1 MDFGI
6 ERDIIKK
13 IKKLKEKDDKAK
25 AALKSRLVEYEKDQ
39 KIVREKEKKKREE
52 ERKKREEERKKREE
66 ERKKRMEEEEEE
78 EEKTNDPAPN
88 VAMDPITAA
97 ATAAGK
103 SKKVR
108 QLMSLV
114 GGSEIQC
121 HRLLESNGWNLER
134 AANAFFH
141 SSGSPPQN
149 DPSSRFPSPVNTRP
163 PPATFVTRTPRPRPP
178 VITAQTVQ
186 IPPNVRWQFMDHNGS
201 YVNYLGADA
210 RTLEVAYQMKKDTC
224 ELRNKFGHYRVTFLS
239 TGITQMNVSTRKI
252 RNVRRLLI
260 NNGPRLTPQQQ
271 QKVNQLMSFVGGGEA
286 QCRDLL
292 IKSKWDLQSAIN
304 GFFDSSS
311 SRGGGGVSG
320 AMFM

>member
-1 MDFGI
+1 
-6 ERDIIKK
+6 
-13 IKKLKEKDDKAK
+13 
-25 AALKSRLVEYEKDQ
+25 
-39 KIVREKEKKKREE
+39 
-52 ERKKREEERKKREE
+52 
-66 ERKKRMEEEEEE
+66 MEEEEEE

-149 DPSSRFPSPVNTRP
+149 DPSSHFTSSVNTRP

-201 YVNYLGADA
+201 YVNYIGADA

-224 ELRNKFGHYRVTFLS
+224 ELKTNSDIIVSRFCPRV
-239 TGITQMNVSTRKI
+239 
-252 RNVRRLLI
+252 
-260 NNGPRLTPQQQ
+260 
-271 QKVNQLMSFVGGGEA
+271 
-286 QCRDLL
+286 
-292 IKSKWDLQSAIN
+292 
-304 GFFDSSS
+304 
-311 SRGGGGVSG
+311 
-320 AMFM
+320 

>member
-39 KIVREKEKKKREE
+39 KIVREKEK
-52 ERKKREEERKKREE
+52 KKREEERKKREE

-178 VITAQTVQ
+178 VITA
-186 IPPNVRWQFMDHNGS
+186 
-201 YVNYLGADA
+201 
-210 RTLEVAYQMKKDTC
+210 
-224 ELRNKFGHYRVTFLS
+224 
-239 TGITQMNVSTRKI
+239 
-252 RNVRRLLI
+252 
-260 NNGPRLTPQQQ
+260 
-271 QKVNQLMSFVGGGEA
+271 
-286 QCRDLL
+286 
-292 IKSKWDLQSAIN
+292 
-304 GFFDSSS
+304 
-311 SRGGGGVSG
+311 
-320 AMFM
+320 